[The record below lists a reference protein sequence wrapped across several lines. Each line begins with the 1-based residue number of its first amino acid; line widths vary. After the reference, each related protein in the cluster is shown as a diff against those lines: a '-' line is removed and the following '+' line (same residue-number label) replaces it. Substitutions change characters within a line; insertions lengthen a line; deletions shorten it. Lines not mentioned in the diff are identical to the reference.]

1 MNITAIK
8 NTITIGWRLVRFNEF
23 LTRKERKI
31 TVDDSTA
38 YNCVGVRWYGRGAFV
53 REQLLGMDIAR
64 KQQWIIKSGDIVYN
78 KLFAWKGSFA
88 IADDS
93 VDGCIVSD
101 KFPTYEA
108 NLELIDIRFLRYYLQ
123 TDELAQKARTL
134 SKGAA
139 AISKLTLNPPQFWDL
154 TIPLPPL
161 EEQQRI
167 VAQIEKLAGKIEEG
181 RSLRRQAIKKCDEL
195 YRSIIIAPSVETTPT
210 LMGKLVKLREP
221 DVIVSPEQTYH
232 FAGVYSFGRGLF
244 RQQSRSGIEFSYK
257 NLTRLKAGNFVYPKL
272 MAWEGGLG
280 VVPPECDGLV
290 VSPEFPVFEVDENHV
305 LPETLDVYFRTPFVW
320 SLLANISTGTNI
332 RRRRLHPSNFLKY
345 EFPLPPMK
353 IQQKLRTVRRRGD
366 EMQRL
371 REEAMKELDNL
382 LPSILDK
389 AFKGE
394 L

>member
-8 NTITIGWRLVRFNEF
+8 NAITIGWRLVRFNEF

-244 RQQSRSGIEFSYK
+244 RQQSQSGIEFSYK